1 VPAERGRKLGPAAK
15 PPAPVEKANVKV
27 PPPSAAGA
35 PEKAKA
41 ALTVKLR
48 PAVEKTGA
56 TAERVK
62 STPKLPPGEKRMKKS
77 RIIITCAKGIP
88 PFLREEVLSLGFPV
102 ASQAV
107 ASLETE
113 GTLEDAMRLNLFIR
127 TGQRVLFLLE
137 EFRAQ
142 NPDELYSQLSGI
154 AWEDYIYEDG
164 YLCVTSSVDNPTIK
178 DSRFA
183 NVKSKDAI
191 VDRIKKKRGRR
202 PDSGPE
208 RTGAVIDLYWK
219 EDWCQVYLDTSGEP
233 LYRRG
238 YRKIPLKA
246 PMQETLAAA
255 VILAT
260 SWDGHGNF
268 VNPMCGS
275 GTLAIEAA
283 LIAQNIPP
291 GLIRSNFGF
300 MHLKSFDESS
310 WKNLIKM
317 ARTRIRGS
325 SPHKIIATDIS
336 PEAVRAAQQNAAAA
350 GVERTIEFA
359 VCDYSETPLP
369 AGQGMVV
376 LNPEYGERLG
386 RLKELEGTYRGI
398 GDFFK
403 KKCPGYRGYIFTG
416 NLELAKKV
424 GLKAKR
430 RIPFFNSNIECR
442 LQEYDLYEGS
452 RKADAP
458 PPEK

>member
-1 VPAERGRKLGPAAK
+1 
-15 PPAPVEKANVKV
+15 
-27 PPPSAAGA
+27 
-35 PEKAKA
+35 
-41 ALTVKLR
+41 
-48 PAVEKTGA
+48 
-56 TAERVK
+56 
-62 STPKLPPGEKRMKKS
+62 
-77 RIIITCAKGIP
+77 
-88 PFLREEVLSLGFPV
+88 LREEVLSLGVPV
-102 ASQAV
+102 LSQGV

-113 GTLEDAMRLNLFIR
+113 GTMDDAMRLNLFIR
-127 TGQRVLFLLE
+127 TGQRVLFLLD

-142 NPDELYSQLSGI
+142 NPGELYSQLSRI

-208 RTGAVIDLYWK
+208 RTGVVIDLYWK
-219 EDWCQVYLDTSGEP
+219 EDLCQVYLDTSGEP

-255 VILAT
+255 VVLAT
-260 SWDGHGNF
+260 SWNGTGNF

-283 LIAQNIPP
+283 LMARSIPP
-291 GLIRSNFGF
+291 GLLRGNYGF
-300 MHLKSFDESS
+300 MHLKGFNESS
-310 WKNLIKM
+310 WKELLNK
-317 ARTRIRGS
+317 AKRRTNRS
-325 SPHKIIATDIS
+325 FPHKIIATDIS
-336 PEAVRAAQQNAAAA
+336 PQAVQAAKQNAAAA
-350 GVERTIEFA
+350 GLERAIEFA
-359 VCDYSETPLP
+359 VCDYSETPVP
-369 AGQGMVV
+369 AGGVVV

-386 RLKELEGTYRGI
+386 KLKELEGTYRGI

-424 GLKAKR
+424 GLKTKR

-442 LQEYDLYEGS
+442 LLEYDLYEGS
-452 RKADAP
+452 RKADTL